1 METLRDGVGN
11 AQGPGPAGVPSCQEG
26 PLAGAGSLL
35 SVSLI
40 HVVSGLLHETL
51 LLTKL
56 SRQTYPEIGTS
67 SRVAVYMCA
76 PRASGGQRKLYGE
89 GCRS

>member
-1 METLRDGVGN
+1 MLK
-11 AQGPGPAGVPSCQEG
+11 AQVLLGLPVARKGHSQVR
-26 PLAGAGSLL
+26 GSLL

-40 HVVSGLLHETL
+40 HVVSDLLHQTL